1 MPFVST
7 KLNLISQQQ
16 ERKLKHDRTEI
27 AFKYEIKKKYVYNSN
42 ILKIEFVVRVKTK
55 KKKKQILKEKM
66 YIKYSPGFCT
76 DNNLDFEM
84 KDIDGNSIGTF
95 CKSQ

>member
-1 MPFVST
+1 MFHEKFNSQYSVIHEHIHILMPFVST

-55 KKKKQILKEKM
+55 KKKKQILKEK
-66 YIKYSPGFCT
+66 IHKIFPGI
-76 DNNLDFEM
+76 LYR
-84 KDIDGNSIGTF
+84 
-95 CKSQ
+95 